1 MARRGEGRRGGKRL
15 REEQWGGGCGK
26 GRGCRRGR
34 VGIWKG
40 KGGGERGAGGRMV
53 EEFVSG
59 RFGKGP
65 ERAES
70 GGRGRYVLYFNVYK
84 IVRFTKE

>member
-1 MARRGEGRRGGKRL
+1 MREGEGKR
-15 REEQWGGGCGK
+15 GCG
-26 GRGCRRGR
+26 RGR

-59 RFGKGP
+59 RCRQRAG
-65 ERAES
+65 ERQKAGV
-70 GGRGRYVLYFNVYK
+70 GGVRYCTSMCTKLCALLRNRG
-84 IVRFTKE
+84 